1 MTVTAIR
8 QLSPGR
14 LCVELEDGSQIRTT
28 LGVVTELRLYA
39 GRELDE
45 EAVEALR
52 SASRRALAREL
63 SLEIVSRRPLSS
75 KELRDKLL
83 QKGADENTALYC
95 VQWLTENGFLDDARY
110 AESVVRHYAAKG
122 YGAGRVRAE
131 LSRRGIDRELRDE
144 ALSAMPESD
153 DKLDRFIEARLR
165 DPEDREQIQKISS
178 ALCRRGYSWE
188 EIRSA
193 LRRHSAQTED
203 D

>member
-14 LCVELEDGSQIRTT
+14 LCAELSDGSQICTT
-28 LGVVTELRLYA
+28 LSVVTELRLYV
-39 GRELDE
+39 GRELDA
-45 EAVEALR
+45 EAVEALHT
-52 SASRRALAREL
+52 ASRRALAREL
-63 SLEIVSRRPLSS
+63 ALELVSRRPLSS
-75 KELRDKLL
+75 KELKAKLQ
-83 QKGADENTALYC
+83 QKGVGEDTADYC
-95 VQWLTENGFLDDARY
+95 VQWLTDNGFLDDARY

-122 YGAGRVRAE
+122 YGEGRVRAE
-131 LSRRGIDRELRDE
+131 LSRRGIDREVRDE
-144 ALSAMPESD
+144 ALTGMPESD
-153 DKLDRFIEARLR
+153 DKLDRYIEARLR

-178 ALCRRGYSWE
+178 ALYRRGYSWE